1 MNFATLLGHN
11 SGRATPSLHCTPKA
25 PTKETWQESTY
36 LSREAVQT
44 NGASSPFPQRATA
57 HFAGDDS

>member
-1 MNFATLLGHN
+1 MNFATLLGCN

-44 NGASSPFPQRATA
+44 NGTSSLC
-57 HFAGDDS
+57 HGGESILDSQQ

>member
-1 MNFATLLGHN
+1 MNFATLLGCN

-44 NGASSPFPQRATA
+44 NGTSSVY
-57 HFAGDDS
+57 GSEL